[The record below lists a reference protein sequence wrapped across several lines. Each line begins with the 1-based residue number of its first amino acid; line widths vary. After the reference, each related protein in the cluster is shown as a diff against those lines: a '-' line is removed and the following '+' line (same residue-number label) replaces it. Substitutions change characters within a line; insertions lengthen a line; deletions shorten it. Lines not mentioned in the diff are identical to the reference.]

1 MIAIS
6 ELRSL
11 PIAERLQLV
20 EDLWKSIVEDQHSL
34 PDQPVV
40 VAELRSRKARFLAD
54 PSSGVSWDEAKERV
68 RSGRA

>member
-20 EDLWKSIVEDQHSL
+20 EDLWKSILEDQHSL
-34 PDQPVV
+34 PDPPAV
-40 VAELRSRKARFLAD
+40 VAELRSRKARFLAN
-54 PSSGVSWDEAKERV
+54 PSSGELWDEAKERI
-68 RSGRA
+68 RLSRA